1 MRDFYNEI
9 KDENFKNLTYGLF
22 NMIEDDG
29 FVYYANHLV
38 KEKLSIDDFEVMYFE
53 LTDKEKFLLRMRNK
67 DFKQNFVIL
76 KQKLSKCDTI
86 RMYIEFDNGK
96 SYVIR
101 VKKELLNN

>member
-76 KQKLSKCDTI
+76 KQKLSKYDTI

-96 SYVIR
+96 AYVIR